1 MNAFG
6 HTGSRP
12 AQGRSMVKWT
22 KAGGTAQPLGASR
35 CEQAQARNFTV
46 YSKHSERVTPLHY
59 AADDV
64 RMTLLRHTVDSLPN
78 KSAPIWHCRIPRSAA
93 AQARYCTHTVSGPQT
108 GGGFGRHAFSGPVN
122 VHDSCART
130 VVFPPVFAQAAA
142 CAPRR

>member
-64 RMTLLRHTVDSLPN
+64 RMTLLRHTVASLPN
-78 KSAPIWHCRIPRSAA
+78 KSAPIWRCRIPRSAA
-93 AQARYCTHTVSGPQT
+93 AQARYCTHTVSGPK
-108 GGGFGRHAFSGPVN
+108 P
-122 VHDSCART
+122 
-130 VVFPPVFAQAAA
+130 AAA
-142 CAPRR
+142 SAGTPSRDR